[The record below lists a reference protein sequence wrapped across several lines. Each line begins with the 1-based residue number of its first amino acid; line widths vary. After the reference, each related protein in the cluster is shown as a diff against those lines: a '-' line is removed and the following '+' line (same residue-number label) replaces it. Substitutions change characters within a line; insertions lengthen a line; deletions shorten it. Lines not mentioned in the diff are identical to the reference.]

1 MQEIKCPKCGT
12 VIEVSE
18 KDYAELLSQVKN
30 KEFEKELEQR
40 ATALQAK
47 YNAELKLAEN
57 EAINKHN
64 EEIEKLK
71 VQLNEANAKLLNANN
86 ESKITLNE
94 TVSNKE
100 KEIQAL
106 KLEKENLE
114 KNIESQ
120 IHLALEKNKN
130 EQEKSIFQLEQKIAD
145 LNNQL
150 NLEKTKSE
158 AQIKEINSEKEKAI
172 TELKNDSLLKE
183 KENILQLENLK
194 TKYNLELKQ
203 KDEQIEYFKDLKS
216 KMSTKLIGETLEQHC
231 MSEFNKLRISAFPNA
246 YFEKDN
252 EVSKESGSK
261 GDFIFRDYEDDQEYV
276 SIMFEMKNESET
288 TSTKHKNE
296 DFFKE
301 LDKDRNEKKC
311 EYAVLVS
318 MLEPESDFYNA
329 GIVDV
334 SYRYKKMYVIRP
346 QCFIAMI
353 TLLSN
358 AAKNSLSYKKALVEM
373 QNQNIDITNFENS
386 LTEFQ
391 KGFATNFER
400 ASDKF
405 NNAIKEID
413 TTIAHL
419 QKVKD
424 NLLGSEKNLRIAN
437 NKAQDL
443 TIKKLTRNNPTMK
456 EKFEELKQEK

>member
-40 ATALQAK
+40 ISALKAQ
-47 YNAELKLAEN
+47 YNAELKLVKSESVTKN
-57 EAINKHN
+57 N

-71 VQLNEANAKLLNANN
+71 TQINDANNKLLSYKT
-86 ESKITLNE
+86 ESKITLSE
-94 TVSNKE
+94 TISNKD
-100 KEIQAL
+100 KEIETL

-114 KNIESQ
+114 KEIESK
-120 IHLALEKNKN
+120 INLALQKNKN
-130 EQEKSIFQLEQKIAD
+130 EQDKLVFELKEKISD
-145 LNNQL
+145 LNNQI
-150 NLEKTKSE
+150 NLEKEKSQ
-158 AQIKEINSEKEKAI
+158 ASIKEINSEKEKVI
-172 TELKNDSLLKE
+172 SELKNDSLLKE
-183 KENILQLENLK
+183 KESILQLEKLK
-194 TKYNLELKQ
+194 TQYNVELKQ
-203 KDEQIEYFKDLKS
+203 KDEQIEYFKDLRS
-216 KMSTKLIGETLEQHC
+216 KMSTKLVGETLEQHC
-231 MSEFNKLRISAFPNA
+231 MIEFNKLRTSAFPNA

-252 EVSKESGSK
+252 EVSIESGSK
-261 GDFIFRDYEDDQEYV
+261 GDFIFRDYEDGQEYV

-318 MLEPESDFYNA
+318 MLEPNNEFYNS

-353 TLLSN
+353 TLLAN
-358 AAKNSLSYKKALVEM
+358 AAKNSLYYKKELTEI

-405 NNAIKEID
+405 NSAIKEID
-413 TTIAHL
+413 NTIAHL

-424 NLLGSEKNLRIAN
+424 NLLGSERNLRIAN